1 MVDNSGDRV
10 PDEQQFLS
18 TDNLY
23 GRILA
28 SHASRRADV
37 GAA

>member
-1 MVDNSGDRV
+1 MADNSGDRV

-18 TDNLY
+18 TGNLY

-28 SHASRRADV
+28 SHAARRADV